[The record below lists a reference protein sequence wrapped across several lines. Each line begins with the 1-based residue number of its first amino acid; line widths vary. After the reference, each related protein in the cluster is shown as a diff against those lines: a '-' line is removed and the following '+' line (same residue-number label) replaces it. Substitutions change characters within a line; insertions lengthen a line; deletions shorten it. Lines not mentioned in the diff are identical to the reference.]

1 MNMLSL
7 QGATSVEAYLPS
19 SSLWYNYYSQEKY
32 EAAEEGRYLVLDA
45 PLDTIPILVRGG
57 SMLVKK
63 KTGAAK
69 NTAQR

>member
-19 SSLWYNYYSQEKY
+19 NSLWYNYYSQEKY